1 MVVFGAVGSC
11 LLHAAGMY
19 TLFVGQAWPCT
30 LAALN
35 SKLPVEL
42 GSGWVLIFPLTSMFP
57 QSIGVFI
64 HKAGVMSDR
73 SYSGIKPCC
82 RKALVRFNNQCA
94 GARGVPRDS
103 GEARRCTST
112 CARRSAAQGQP
123 PLLSP
128 ERLCI

>member
-1 MVVFGAVGSC
+1 MVVFGAVGGC

-19 TLFVGQAWPCT
+19 TLLVGQAWPCT

-42 GSGWVLIFPLTSMFP
+42 GSGWILIFPLTSMFP

-73 SYSGIKPCC
+73 SYGGVKTLLQESFSKIQQSMCWC
-82 RKALVRFNNQCA
+82 Q
-94 GARGVPRDS
+94 RG
-103 GEARRCTST
+103 TT
-112 CARRSAAQGQP
+112 
-123 PLLSP
+123 
-128 ERLCI
+128 